1 MKANKEKF
9 FSARRWIA
17 VIILA
22 MGLFLEGIP
31 QNKTSLFTV
40 EDLQHDT
47 RTPSQRSASPMISQ
61 QSETWIGKPQ
71 KDWPQI
77 TMINQ
82 IEYVDKSHPIAA
94 CSFLLETE
102 QGVFAVTAKHVLTYF
117 KSPSMTSVSFGDR
130 LKRWIMFPKNNPAD
144 VVEIEA
150 IVNEDPGEP
159 IDRTIPSNIDWLV
172 FSIKTRSP
180 HIQPL
185 KLRVEPLEP
194 GENVYI
200 VGWRYSDKDR
210 PQVIYEG
217 NYVESIDGA
226 VIISTKI
233 LSDNKTPG
241 LSGSPVID
249 AHGHLIGIM
258 SQKYGKSEKL
268 GSIHYPKRIIEARY
282 R

>member
-1 MKANKEKF
+1 MRKMMFAAVVLLIGLMGIASDGRLQAPQPESWIDKPKKE
-9 FSARRWIA
+9 
-17 VIILA
+17 
-22 MGLFLEGIP
+22 
-31 QNKTSLFTV
+31 
-40 EDLQHDT
+40 
-47 RTPSQRSASPMISQ
+47 
-61 QSETWIGKPQ
+61 
-71 KDWPQI
+71 WPQI

-102 QGVFAVTAKHVLTYF
+102 EGVFAVTAKHVLTYF
-117 KSPSMTSVSFGDR
+117 KSPSMTSVSFGDK
-130 LKRWIMFPKNNPAD
+130 LKRWIMFPKNNPSD
-144 VVEIEA
+144 VVEVGA
-150 IVNEDPGEP
+150 LLNEDRNES

-172 FSIKTRSP
+172 FSTKRRSP

-185 KLRVEPLEP
+185 KFRTEPLQA

-226 VIISTKI
+226 VIISTKL
-233 LSDNKTPG
+233 LSDNKMPG

-249 AHGHLIGIM
+249 GRGYLIGIM
-258 SQKYGKSEKL
+258 SQKYGKLEKL
-268 GSIHYPKRIIEARY
+268 GSIEYPKRLIEARFQKEK
-282 R
+282 RP